1 MAIHVIEHRALGE
14 ENREWLSILEK
25 KEQYSFFETP
35 AWAALLQK
43 TLPDAKPCHHWFR
56 FSDEKEAVL
65 PLFSFPT
72 RYLLRKFE
80 SLPWGCYG
88 GLISD
93 SVLSAGHYRTV
104 VPRFLSLWS
113 PVLTITVSPF
123 ADIDTTNHPNQNVI
137 LKQTHVLP
145 LRDAE
150 TFWAQI
156 QSRTRTNIQ
165 HAKTEGIRIGRA
177 NDLATLERVEV
188 LYKKSCERWEGI
200 QTVPP
205 DFFKNLPE
213 VEPEE
218 MGLWIAEK
226 DDRLL
231 SMCVMLYGKNE
242 VNYFIGASDIA
253 YSRMQAPKLLMFEII
268 QDAIAQ
274 GYRQFNFGASG
285 GIEGVERFKRHF
297 GGQGL
302 RYTQTRYMHPI
313 LEIVQRLRARFRR
326 TG

>member
-14 ENREWLSILEK
+14 ENQKWLSILEK

-43 TLPDAKPCHHWFR
+43 TLPYAKPCHHWFR
-56 FSDEKEAVL
+56 FSDQKEAVL
-65 PLFSFPT
+65 PMFSFTT
-72 RYLLRKFE
+72 RFFLKKFE

-93 SVLSAGHYRTV
+93 SVLATGHYDAA
-104 VPRFLSLWS
+104 VPRFVSLFS
-113 PVLTITVSPF
+113 PVFIITVSPF
-123 ADIDTTNHPNQNVI
+123 ADIDTANLPNQNPI
-137 LKQTHVLP
+137 PKQTHVLA
-145 LRDAE
+145 LEDAE

-156 QSRTRTNIQ
+156 QNRTRTNIQ
-165 HAKTEGIRIGRA
+165 HAKAEGVRIGRA
-177 NDLATLERVEV
+177 NDLPTLDRITA
-188 LYKKSCERWEGI
+188 LYKQSCERWEGV
-200 QTVPP
+200 QTVSPA
-205 DFFKNLPE
+205 FFKNLPE
-213 VEPEE
+213 GEPEDV
-218 MGLWIAEK
+218 GIWIAEK

-285 GIEGVERFKRHF
+285 GMEGVERFKRHF
-297 GGQGL
+297 GGQAQ
-302 RYTQTRYMHPI
+302 RYTQIRYTHPV
-313 LEIVQRLRARFRR
+313 LEIVKRLRALFCR